1 MAFTPTLQNPRDA
14 SKSILTSLRLM
25 KDPELQQYAAM
36 HKNDPFIFPLAFQES
51 QMRKQVRAEEQ
62 AKQQQPQAKVVDQ
75 NLAAMAAEPLPE
87 DVGIAQ
93 LPAKNLEG
101 IATGAAGGIV
111 AFDEG
116 GEVPRF
122 QNTGL
127 VQYPGMLPMEG
138 GTVLPT
144 TSGFEGMSMGEFLD
158 TLRRKAKGTFSDYF
172 SKERE
177 KANAQAMY
185 GGPKAP
191 TKADIAA
198 LGNVGGFNTAYDPV
212 VSAAVAAANAPD
224 KAGTVG
230 TGGAASGDNKY
241 SSTYPGS
248 TGMRP
253 GGGLGL
259 AAIPGL
265 TTTATGTMQ
274 ELQAMR
280 EQMGPATLSTAQQ
293 EGINALATEA
303 KAAKEEELAN
313 LQADIAARGRGMEGA
328 ETRAK
333 AREEKLTKR
342 EGDLAGMAMFEAG
355 MAIMAG
361 ESPYALTNIGR
372 GAGIG
377 MKSYT
382 AGLEKLQ
389 EARDKLDESFDRI
402 EQFRDNRADMNAKE
416 IRAAKAGIRQTQ
428 VDAKRMVYDALSKN
442 TDMDRQDIRTA
453 YQTMVNNR
461 AETYKVAANYDL
473 GLQQIAAQRDIA
485 GARNALYEKLHGGDL
500 KAREEFGRIQRAVMQ
515 SLDKNPLYTNEPNEN
530 KKAIMFNTAMQ
541 QAMQNNPYLAP
552 AAFGMGFSK
561 TPPPGAK
568 EVFDMTQ

>member
-1 MAFTPTLQNPRDA
+1 MAMNPQNVL
-14 SKSILTSLRLM
+14 SSLRM
-25 KDPELQQYAAM
+25 MSDQQLQQYAAM

-51 QMRKQVRAEEQ
+51 QLRKQMRSESQ
-62 AKQQQPQAKVVDQ
+62 AMQPPAPKVADQA
-75 NLAAMAAEPLPE
+75 LESMAAEPLPE

-116 GEVPRF
+116 GEVPRY
-122 QNTGL
+122 QNQGL

-144 TSGFEGMSMGEFLD
+144 TSGFEGMSMSEFLD

>member
-1 MAFTPTLQNPRDA
+1 MAMNPQNVL
-14 SKSILTSLRLM
+14 SSLRM
-25 KDPELQQYAAM
+25 MSDQQLQQYAAM

-51 QMRKQVRAEEQ
+51 QTRKQMRAEAQQ
-62 AKQQQPQAKVVDQ
+62 AQAAPQEKVADQ
-75 NLAAMAAEPLPE
+75 ALASMAPMPE

-116 GEVPRF
+116 GEVPRY
-122 QNTGL
+122 QNQGL

-144 TSGFEGMSMGEFLD
+144 TSGFEGMSMSEFLD